1 MVRAASTCE
10 LAIAQWTLHHL
21 LVNLE
26 REAVE
31 LVVGVY
37 VSRVADEASD
47 VIAAR
52 LLSLMKESC
61 LPALLFE
68 RHEETP

>member
-1 MVRAASTCE
+1 
-10 LAIAQWTLHHL
+10 
-21 LVNLE
+21 
-26 REAVE
+26 